1 MTSIWRRCWAGVVVS
16 CGCVATSQSEDSHV
30 EARGQAPSGW
40 QKIEPAGYQ
49 VQNGADPL
57 EVLPFPKQ
65 PVDLVASGGAS
76 GLQVPELK
84 PLPINLA
91 TALRLLNV
99 RSWDIAIAAEGVRS
113 ASAALDSANVL
124 WLPTLLAGVDYQH
137 HDGPIQNTD
146 ASITNS
152 SRSSLMVGGAPSA
165 VFSVSDAIFEPL
177 WARQVE
183 QSRRQQLQA
192 ATNDTTRDVALAYF
206 DVQEARGGLAGARDT
221 IRRTREMLRAIE
233 SMAPQLVPTVEV
245 SRARA
250 QLSHFEQNEQSASER
265 WNVASANLV
274 RILRMNPATVVEPI
288 ERPELQVTLIPPTEP
303 VENMLSLALASRPEL
318 AATRALSQA
327 AQERW
332 REERFRPLMPV
343 ILARGNATQLP
354 DSFAFGGYASG
365 HGSGLGGFNLRDDF
379 EVQAVWELK
388 NLGFGNQA
396 LIRGRRAEFEAAR
409 MQAFRAQDIVAQ
421 EVVTAAAQLRSAA
434 ARVGQSEREL
444 REAIQSA
451 TENYQG
457 MKEVKRV
464 QGNIIINVIRPQ
476 EAIASVQALLQAYFD
491 YYGTVADYNRAEFQ
505 LYRALGNPAQSLVDP
520 SGTTLNCCHGVQ
532 RPMAMP
538 QQPPP
543 LQGPDCPAMTPQLSA
558 PLQLPPVPANPD
570 K

>member
-1 MTSIWRRCWAGVVVS
+1 MTNVWRHWWVGVCLS
-16 CGCVATSQSEDSHV
+16 CGCVATPESPDSHV
-30 EARGQAPSGW
+30 EARGQSPSGW
-40 QKIEPAGYQ
+40 QKIEPVGFHEQ
-49 VQNGADPL
+49 VGANPP
-57 EVLPFPKQ
+57 EVLPIPKQ
-65 PVDLVASGGAS
+65 PTDLLAAGGAS

-91 TALRLLNV
+91 TALRLMNV
-99 RSWDIAIAAEGVRS
+99 RSWDIAIAAEGVRA
-113 ASAALDSANVL
+113 ASAVLEGANAL
-124 WLPTLLAGVDYQH
+124 WLPTLIAGVDYQH

-146 ASITNS
+146 GSTTNT
-152 SRSSLMVGGAPSA
+152 SRSGLMVGGAPSA
-165 VFSVSDAIFEPL
+165 VFSISDAIFEPL
-177 WARQVE
+177 WARQVD
-183 QSRRQQLQA
+183 QARRQQLQA
-192 ATNDTTRDVALAYF
+192 ATNDTTRDVAIAYF
-206 DVQEARGGLAGARDT
+206 DVQEARGALGGARDT
-221 IRRTREMLRAIE
+221 IRRTREMLKTIE

-250 QLSHFEQNEQSASER
+250 QLSRFEQNEQSASER
-265 WNVASANLV
+265 WNISSANLV

-288 ERPELQVTLIPPTEP
+288 ERPEIQITLIPPAEP
-303 VENMLSLALASRPEL
+303 IENMLSLALASRPEL

-327 AQERW
+327 AEDRW
-332 REERFRPLMPV
+332 REERFRPLLPV

-365 HGSGLGGFNLRDDF
+365 HGGSLSGFNLRDDF

-396 LIRGRRAEFEAAR
+396 LIRGRRAEYEASR

-421 EVVTAAAQLRSAA
+421 EVVQAAAQARSAA
-434 ARVGQSEREL
+434 ARASQAEREL

-451 TENYQG
+451 DENYQG

-464 QGNIIINVIRPQ
+464 GGNIVINVIRPQ
-476 EAIASVQALLQAYFD
+476 EALASAQALLQAYFD
-491 YYGTVADYNRAEFQ
+491 YYGTVADFNRAEFQ

-520 SGTTLNCCHGVQ
+520 TGATLNCCRGVQ
-532 RPMAMP
+532 RPMVTP

-543 LQGPDCPAMTPQLSA
+543 LQGPDCPAIMPQQA
-558 PLQLPPVPANPD
+558 VPMQLPAPANLN